1 MVRNLCFVHL
11 GPSYQFSPETISGL
25 PSPLMSVTAA
35 LSFAPRSSVCFSN
48 RISSVCPI
56 AHATRAT
63 LRHST
68 IAIQCRVMRLIVP
81 LLFAATACMAE
92 VQFRAQE
99 IQRDFGIGYAVVI
112 ADVNGDHKPD
122 IVAIN
127 PTQVVWFENPTWE
140 KHVILDGGTKKD
152 NVCMAA
158 ADIDGDGKPDL
169 ALGADWHPSNT
180 TSGGTLQWIGRDLA
194 AAAPSAPWKLVPI
207 AEEPTLHRI
216 RWGDVDGDG
225 KPELIVAPLHGRGN
239 KGPEWQGQ
247 GSRILVFHIP
257 KDPAHDAWP
266 MEVADDSLHIV
277 HNLLITDFDGDGQ
290 QDILTASREG
300 IHVLTRNP
308 DGKWTKQKIGEGSP
322 GEIKMGRIGGKRRLA
337 TVEPW
342 HGNSIVIYEEPHS
355 GLWPR
360 RVVEEGLAGAHAIG
374 WGDFDGDGNDE
385 LAVGWRDKNFGVAV
399 YKNAADGS
407 WSKVMVD
414 DGGMAAEDLTV
425 ADLNGDGK
433 PEIIAVG
440 RSTANVKI

>member
-1 MVRNLCFVHL
+1 
-11 GPSYQFSPETISGL
+11 
-25 PSPLMSVTAA
+25 
-35 LSFAPRSSVCFSN
+35 
-48 RISSVCPI
+48 
-56 AHATRAT
+56 
-63 LRHST
+63 
-68 IAIQCRVMRLIVP
+68 
-81 LLFAATACMAE
+81 
-92 VQFRAQE
+92 
-99 IQRDFGIGYAVVI
+99 
-112 ADVNGDHKPD
+112 
-122 IVAIN
+122 
-127 PTQVVWFENPTWE
+127 
-140 KHVILDGGTKKD
+140 VILDGATKKD

-158 ADIDGDGKPDL
+158 ADVDGDGKPDL

-180 TSGGTLQWIGRDLA
+180 TSGGTLQWIGRDR
-194 AAAPSAPWKLVPI
+194 AAPTAPWKLVSI

-257 KDPAHDAWP
+257 KDPTHDAWP

-277 HNLLITDFDGDGQ
+277 HNLLITDFDSDGQ

-322 GEIKMGRIGGKRRLA
+322 GEVKMGRIGGKRRLA

-342 HGNSIVIYEEPHS
+342 HGNSIVIYEEPDS

-360 RVVEEGLAGAHAIG
+360 RVIEEGLAGAHAIG

-399 YKNAADGS
+399 YKIAADGS
-407 WSKVMVD
+407 WSKAMVD

-440 RSTANVKI
+440 RATANVKIYWNEGGK

>member
-1 MVRNLCFVHL
+1 MR
-11 GPSYQFSPETISGL
+11 TIL
-25 PSPLMSVTAA
+25 
-35 LSFAPRSSVCFSN
+35 
-48 RISSVCPI
+48 
-56 AHATRAT
+56 
-63 LRHST
+63 
-68 IAIQCRVMRLIVP
+68 P
-81 LLFAATACMAE
+81 LLLAAAAA
-92 VQFRAQE
+92 QGAIRFRAQE
-99 IQRDFGIGYAVVI
+99 IQRDFGVVYAVLV
-112 ADVNGDHKPD
+112 ADINGDGKPD
-122 IVAIN
+122 VVAIN

-140 KHVILDGGTKKD
+140 KHVILDGATKKD
-152 NVCMAA
+152 NVCMAV

-180 TSGGTLQWIGRDLA
+180 TSGGTLQWIGRDRA
-194 AAAPSAPWKLVPI
+194 GPTVQAAPWKLVPI

-257 KDPAHDAWP
+257 KDPAHDPWP

-308 DGKWTKQKIGEGSP
+308 DGKWNKQKIGEGAP
-322 GEIKMGRIGGKRRLA
+322 GEIKMGRVGGKRRLA

-360 RVVEEGLAGAHAIG
+360 RVIEESLAGAHAIG

-385 LAVGWRDKNFGVAV
+385 LAVGWRDKDFGVTV
-399 YKNAADGS
+399 YKSVADGS
-407 WSKVMVD
+407 WSKAMVD

-440 RSTANVKI
+440 RATANVKIYWNEGGK